1 MVVAA
6 GVLSVVTA
14 AQQAPLGVLI
24 LKSSSRVVGEAARSC
39 VEGCSHVGKIREQ
52 MDLELKKKKA
62 SKLEKKKVKL
72 SVFSDDVLFVI
83 HRKPQKCYQKKN
95 KKQQQPARTNQ

>member
-52 MDLELKKKKA
+52 MDLELKKKRHPNW
-62 SKLEKKKVKL
+62 KKKSEIV
-72 SVFSDDVLFVI
+72 SIFG
-83 HRKPQKCYQKKN
+83 
-95 KKQQQPARTNQ
+95 

>member
-1 MVVAA
+1 MVAA
-6 GVLSVVTA
+6 GVLSPVTT

-24 LKSSSRVVGEAARSC
+24 LKSSSWVVGEAARSC

-52 MDLELKKKKA
+52 MGLELKKKKA

-72 SVFSDDVLFVI
+72 SMFSDDVLLYI
-83 HRKPQKCYQKKN
+83 ESPKDSTKN
-95 KKQQQPARTNQ
+95 KTKQKLLELIN

>member
-6 GVLSVVTA
+6 GVLSTVTT

-39 VEGCSHVGKIREQ
+39 VEGCFHVGKIREQ
-52 MDLELKKKKA
+52 MDPELKKKKKF
-62 SKLEKKKVKL
+62 KLEKKK
-72 SVFSDDVLFVI
+72 
-83 HRKPQKCYQKKN
+83 
-95 KKQQQPARTNQ
+95 

>member
-52 MDLELKKKKA
+52 MDLELKKKKGIQIG
-62 SKLEKKKVKL
+62 KKKK
-72 SVFSDDVLFVI
+72 
-83 HRKPQKCYQKKN
+83 
-95 KKQQQPARTNQ
+95 